1 MRLQPVTDIS
11 RRQVIK
17 PDTARVMRL
26 LMADT
31 VSRGTGQA
39 AAVAGF
45 EVGGKTGT
53 SSKLGFDGYDDE
65 LNIASFIGMAPI
77 EDPKV
82 VVMVVVDGPT
92 RSEFRTGGS
101 GGCPRCSPR

>member
-1 MRLQPVTDIS
+1 
-11 RRQVIK
+11 
-17 PDTARVMRL
+17 MRL

-31 VSRGTGQA
+31 VSKGTGLE
-39 AAVAGF
+39 AAVPGF

-65 LNIASFIGMAPI
+65 LNIASFIGMAPVD
-77 EDPKV
+77 DPKV

-92 RSEFRTGGS
+92 RAEFRTGGS
-101 GGCPRCSPR
+101 AAAPVFAEIMDVALRRLGEIPSENS